1 MDKPSWAYSGDG
13 PDMAGYLE
21 WAYIGEGPDMAGY
34 LEWRPGS
41 SEYCTEKLTLEENKQ
56 KYLILRVVLAFHST
70 PYF

>member
-21 WAYIGEGPDMAGY
+21 W
-34 LEWRPGS
+34 RPGS
-41 SEYCTEKLTLEENKQ
+41 SGYCTEKLTLEENKQ

-70 PYF
+70 PFFILIFFKQDIRPRL